1 MNFLLS
7 NNINLVAVGLKTWQ
21 PSSSSS
27 SWEPFNL
34 ELVTEAIEILL
45 DPASRPC
52 LIMCSSGYSVTGV
65 VVGCFRKVRHWT
77 LSSIVDEYRR
87 FAGQTANVYNALQ
100 FIENFDT
107 DIISM
112 VDTISTTTTTKMIA
126 TNSKT
131 AAATTDND
139 NKNDTTRKAETKET
153 IDKVSDWVNSIIL
166 GSDFPSIIPLTG
178 PGVKYTRKKTIK
190 EVDD

>member
-1 MNFLLS
+1 MRDEYVQVRGRFKQSRKKHTGRAKRSLFDLSSPLFLPKAYGIVEKGIYRSAMLEESSLSFLSNLKLKCVLNLSVEQCPAAVMNFLLS

-77 LSSIVDEYRR
+77 LSSIVDE
-87 FAGQTANVYNALQ
+87 
-100 FIENFDT
+100 
-107 DIISM
+107 
-112 VDTISTTTTTKMIA
+112 
-126 TNSKT
+126 
-131 AAATTDND
+131 
-139 NKNDTTRKAETKET
+139 
-153 IDKVSDWVNSIIL
+153 
-166 GSDFPSIIPLTG
+166 
-178 PGVKYTRKKTIK
+178 
-190 EVDD
+190 